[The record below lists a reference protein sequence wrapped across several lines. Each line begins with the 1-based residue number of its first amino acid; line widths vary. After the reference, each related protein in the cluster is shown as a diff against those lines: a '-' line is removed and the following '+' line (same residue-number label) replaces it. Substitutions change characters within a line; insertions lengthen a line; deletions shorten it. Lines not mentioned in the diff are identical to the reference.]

1 MAQERLSMRKI
12 REVLRLRYAAGL
24 SARRIALSIDVAR
37 STVSEVLQRA
47 SATGLAWPLP
57 SDLDDAQLEARLYPS
72 TSASMAPCLTD
83 FRHVHRE
90 LARPGVTRDLLWREY
105 KAQQPDGLGYTAF
118 CVRYRH
124 WRQSADPVMRFEH
137 RAGDKLFVDYAG
149 HTVPIID
156 RHTGEL
162 HAAQIFV
169 AVLGCS
175 NYTFAEA
182 TASQALP
189 DWLGSHVRA
198 LTFFGGVPKAIVPDN
213 LRSAVNRAH
222 RYEPELN
229 PAYAEFAEHYGVTI
243 LPARVRRPRDKAKV
257 EGAVL
262 IVERWILAC
271 LRNRQFFSL
280 AELNTA
286 IGELLGALNTRPFK
300 KLAGSRQ
307 SRFIELERPALT
319 PLPPRVYEFATWK
332 SAKVHPDYHVQV
344 EHAYYSVPHTLIAQQ
359 VDVRITAQ
367 MLEIFKDRQLV
378 ATHPRATRRGVR
390 RTADAHRPVKH
401 RAVIDNTMQR
411 LLDRAALIGAATA
424 AVLTEQFNRKAHPEE
439 ALRSAQGI
447 LRLEKDFSAA
457 ALEAAC
463 IKALALKSYSYRLLR
478 NLLTTASSSDE
489 SEQARQLSLVHDNV
503 RGSDYFH

>member
-1 MAQERLSMRKI
+1 
-12 REVLRLRYAAGL
+12 
-24 SARRIALSIDVAR
+24 
-37 STVSEVLQRA
+37 
-47 SATGLAWPLP
+47 
-57 SDLDDAQLEARLYPS
+57 
-72 TSASMAPCLTD
+72 
-83 FRHVHRE
+83 
-90 LARPGVTRDLLWREY
+90 
-105 KAQQPDGLGYTAF
+105 
-118 CVRYRH
+118 
-124 WRQSADPVMRFEH
+124 
-137 RAGDKLFVDYAG
+137 
-149 HTVPIID
+149 
-156 RHTGEL
+156 
-162 HAAQIFV
+162 
-169 AVLGCS
+169 
-175 NYTFAEA
+175 
-182 TASQALP
+182 
-189 DWLGSHVRA
+189 
-198 LTFFGGVPKAIVPDN
+198 VPKAIVPDN
-213 LRSAVNRAH
+213 LRSAVSRAH

-280 AELNTA
+280 GELNA
-286 IGELLGALNTRPFK
+286 GIRELLTALNTRPFK

-307 SRFIELERPALT
+307 SRFIELDRPVLT
-319 PLPPRVYEFATWK
+319 PLPSRAYEFATWK

-359 VDVRITAQ
+359 VDVRITAH
-367 MLEIFKDRQLV
+367 MLEIFKDRQLI
-378 ATHPRATRRGVR
+378 ATHPRVTRRGQR
-390 RTADAHRPVKH
+390 RTTEAHRPVNH

-411 LLDRAALIGAATA
+411 LLDRAAVIGPSTA

-478 NLLTTASSSDE
+478 NLLTTSSSHGE
-489 SEQARQLSLVHDNV
+489 SEQTRQLSLVHDNV